1 MNISNLLFYFCV
13 LFITFFIL
21 KFLGFTSLYFSLIT
35 QLVSSIQGSF
45 LKILGT
51 TVLLEKYIY
60 SHFSF
65 TNVAIVITVLLLI
78 SFVYLQDFFSHI
90 SFPVVFTRSEVI
102 MISFTGLVVFVNFN
116 LFWVIEYLTMLSK
129 HTWQIVPLKHSLEG
143 FIDHTLYLGIIS
155 CSILFMFLTICS
167 NLFIVFHLA
176 VKFYYAYLAEVEFLV
191 KRLLLILPKIKSLN
205 IVIRIFSFYFCFILL
220 VCLSVSVLLTVSH
233 TLDLFFVYKDLD
245 RILKILL
252 AKNEPI
258 HSFSLIEM
266 MMVWA
271 FIIVI
276 KRGVHDLEEIFEHFF
291 IFYRSLFL
299 FLAMILPFYPPVL

>member
-299 FLAMILPFYPPVL
+299 FLAMVLPFYPPVL

>member
-1 MNISNLLFYFCV
+1 MNISNLLYCFSV

-21 KFLGFTSLYFSLIT
+21 KFLGFTAFYFSLIT
-35 QLVSSIQGSF
+35 QLVSSIQVSF

-78 SFVYLQDFFSHI
+78 ACLYLQEFFSRI
-90 SFPVVFTRSEVI
+90 SFPVVLTRNEVI

-205 IVIRIFSFYFCFILL
+205 TLVRIFSSYFCFILL

-252 AKNEPI
+252 AKNEYMN
-258 HSFSLIEM
+258 SFFLIEM

-271 FIIVI
+271 FIILI
-276 KRGVHDLEEIFEHFF
+276 ERGVHDLEEIFEHFF

>member
-1 MNISNLLFYFCV
+1 MNISNLLYYFSV

-21 KFLGFTSLYFSLIT
+21 KFLGFTTLYFSLIT
-35 QLVSSIQGSF
+35 QLVSSIQVSF

-65 TNVAIVITVLLLI
+65 TNVAIVITVLLLMACL
-78 SFVYLQDFFSHI
+78 YLQEFFSRI

-143 FIDHTLYLGIIS
+143 FIDHTFYLAIIS
-155 CSILFMFLTICS
+155 CSTLFMFLTICS

-205 IVIRIFSFYFCFILL
+205 TVIRIFSSYFCFILL

-258 HSFSLIEM
+258 HRFFLIEM

-271 FIIVI
+271 FVIVI
-276 KRGVHDLEEIFEHFF
+276 ERGVHDLEEIFEHFF

>member
-1 MNISNLLFYFCV
+1 MNISNLLFYFGV

-78 SFVYLQDFFSHI
+78 SFVYLQDFFSNI

-143 FIDHTLYLGIIS
+143 FIDHTLYFAIIS

-167 NLFIVFHLA
+167 NLFIVLHLA

-205 IVIRIFSFYFCFILL
+205 TAIRIFSFYFCFILL

-233 TLDLFFVYKDLD
+233 TLDLFFVYKDLN

-252 AKNEPI
+252 AKNEHI
-258 HSFSLIEM
+258 HSFFLIEM

-276 KRGVHDLEEIFEHFF
+276 ERGVHDLEEIFEHFF

-299 FLAMILPFYPPVL
+299 FLAMVLPFYPPVL